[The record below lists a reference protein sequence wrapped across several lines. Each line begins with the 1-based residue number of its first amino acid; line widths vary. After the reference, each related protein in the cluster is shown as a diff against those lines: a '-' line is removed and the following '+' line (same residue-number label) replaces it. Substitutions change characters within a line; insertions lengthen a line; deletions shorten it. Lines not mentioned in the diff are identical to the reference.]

1 MGRYKTKL
9 QAVQEANKR
18 ILKEDSDEFKRQ
30 PGSMADS
37 DEWVGKEKDPYDG
50 WRQLKRMLYDHER
63 KMDGKQLEEH
73 IKNLKSHLQELTYV
87 LKNQYGDEEERKEKR
102 IW

>member
-18 ILKEDSDEFKRQ
+18 MLKEDPDEFKRQ

-37 DEWVGKEKDPYDG
+37 LWKAKHQEWGEEDTDDG
-50 WRQLKRMLYDHER
+50 WQQLKRILYDYE
-63 KMDGKQLEEH
+63 KKLDGKQLEEH
-73 IKNLKSHLQELTYV
+73 IKNITSHLQELTYV
-87 LKNQYGDEEERKEKR
+87 LKNQYGDE
-102 IW
+102 